1 VNRAKPLTPL
11 FLQGINQSKQTHL
24 FTGGLLRKGKPAERQ
39 GRKTTGLLEEIAG
52 LPNRV
57 AVLLGKHPEGE
68 EERKMRLRSNS
79 SE

>member
-1 VNRAKPLTPL
+1 MQADASLQWGAAAKRANPSRGGGAKPN
-11 FLQGINQSKQTHL
+11 G
-24 FTGGLLRKGKPAERQ
+24 LRK
-39 GRKTTGLLEEIAG
+39 EIAG

-57 AVLLGKHPEGE
+57 AVLFDKHLKGE